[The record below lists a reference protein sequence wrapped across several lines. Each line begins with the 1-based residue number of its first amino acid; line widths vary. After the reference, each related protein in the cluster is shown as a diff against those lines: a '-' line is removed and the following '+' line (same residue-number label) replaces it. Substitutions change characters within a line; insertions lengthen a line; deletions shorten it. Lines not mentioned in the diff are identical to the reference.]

1 MNIIEAII
9 DLLLANIAFVIII
22 AGGIYSVFKRQK
34 EMKETKRSEPNRRK
48 ADAPRQTVSP
58 FGMPADPRVKEVKE
72 AIDIQKEKIDQKV
85 YAQPSYTR
93 ELNKARTEKVSNR
106 YQDKENQIMNDFKV
120 DQKELQKAIIWSE
133 ILSKPKA
140 LQKRP

>member
-72 AIDIQKEKIDQKV
+72 AIDKD
-85 YAQPSYTR
+85 
-93 ELNKARTEKVSNR
+93 RT
-106 YQDKENQIMNDFKV
+106 
-120 DQKELQKAIIWSE
+120 
-133 ILSKPKA
+133 
-140 LQKRP
+140 